1 MRGTAESGVMSTS
14 SVQGGGFPDSSAGK
28 ESIHLQCRRA
38 QFPGLERI
46 HWRRGRLP
54 TPVFLGFPYDS
65 AGKEST
71 CNVETWV
78 RSLGWEDPLEKGKA
92 THSSILA

>member
-38 QFPGLERI
+38 QFPGLER
-46 HWRRGRLP
+46 
-54 TPVFLGFPYDS
+54 S
-65 AGKEST
+65 AGK
-71 CNVETWV
+71 
-78 RSLGWEDPLEKGKA
+78 G
-92 THSSILA
+92 

>member
-38 QFPGLERI
+38 QFPGLER
-46 HWRRGRLP
+46 
-54 TPVFLGFPYDS
+54 S
-65 AGKEST
+65 AAEGIGY
-71 CNVETWV
+71 
-78 RSLGWEDPLEKGKA
+78 L
-92 THSSILA
+92 SSILGLPWWLRW